1 MIQLLIPY
9 LIIDYFKIILIV
21 YNVKDPKLIQFN
33 QSFSFFIFFIYKKT
47 SPINFNIKPL
57 NF

>member
-33 QSFSFFIFFIYKKT
+33 QSFSFFIFLYIKKH
-47 SPINFNIKPL
+47 PQLILIL
-57 NF
+57 NL